1 MNLFT
6 GVASDAFFGGPVP
19 ASLHGL
25 LRQAAVAGPAQRGAL
40 LWTAQAI
47 APQTLVLYFAL
58 VKHHAQRREFELAER
73 AALRGLLEAGHA
85 AGLDG
90 DGQALDGSPPPDFN
104 ADGPARFW
112 LFMHKALAFIALRAG
127 DLDTAREHLELIER
141 VAPDAR
147 LGDEVVSALL
157 RAAPDE

>member
-19 ASLHGL
+19 QSVHGL
-25 LRQAAVAGPAQRGAL
+25 LRQAAVAGPVQRGAL

-47 APQTLVLYFAL
+47 APQALALYFAL
-58 VKHHAQRREFELAER
+58 AKHHAQRREFELAER
-73 AALRGLLEAGHA
+73 AAARGLLEAGRA

-90 DGQALDGSPPPDFN
+90 EGRVIGGPAPDFN

-112 LFMHKALAFIALRAG
+112 LFMQKALAFIALRAG
-127 DLDTAREHLELIER
+127 DLDTARERLELIER
-141 VAPDAR
+141 IAPHAR
-147 LGDEVVSALL
+147 LGDEVVTALL
-157 RAAPDE
+157 RATPDE